1 MKQFVRCLVLVA
13 VAVFAWS
20 CARELPGGEGSGV
33 VYASVDAGVKG
44 DDGGDT
50 RSVINI
56 DAENFNKAV
65 LFAFNP
71 STGKVMTYGPEAGQ
85 ASGQPIVMQ
94 TTSQSFAWVLP
105 LQTAIDF
112 YVLANYG
119 DLNVQA
125 LLNKGTNLKKSDLD
139 GLVFSCANVADLRA
153 LNESGYGIPMAGKL
167 SIDASTIMTGAESLT
182 FKVKRLFAKF
192 TFSIDASYFTNQG
205 ANVEVV
211 HIYSRNVNT
220 EVPYFTEG
228 FKQTSA
234 NKLVMLDHGTVSDLA
249 QLNLMNPS
257 SSITLYF
264 PENCQ
269 GNKTG
274 AAHWYDVANNA
285 DSMSPGGMG
294 LCSYIDL
301 LVRIS
306 VDGLVSY
313 VSYLIYLGTDCTTN
327 FDVGRNK
334 VNSLH
339 LNLQNTPKRF
349 EFSQKTKAFAA
360 SEAVTLNY
368 TTTLSEE
375 EIAFEFK
382 GAQSGIDYTY
392 SFQTKDISTSRAI
405 FITSGL
411 ESVTEDI
418 ICKGGKIV
426 SEDDSVSDECR
437 LVNDDDEELCPVT
450 FVQRSSYRY
459 GWSVVDLPNA
469 DNNTTLQ
476 WGYIN
481 PQNGNF
487 VMRGGTHTVMTSWKD
502 YGNGAYF
509 DKSNNRLYLMS
520 AYDTPCLR
528 VFYSV
533 DYVNDDNED
542 DTYTIMKVFSWNQ
555 RSARVVPRGLPWQVG
570 TSDSDTHVYINVDD
584 GHSLGYYDC
593 SFVLVDGADASNVGV
608 SLLDPVQFQIP
619 LYARRTGYEYMELVY
634 ATYENDSEDP
644 AHKVRTEIVDEDPGG
659 GTFGYLHYAG
669 VSPTVASDDIW
680 YSYECG
686 LSPYSCVFHFNV
698 TAYQESLNIF
708 EAIQGPNVVS
718 QMQKSGV
725 SADGSTFY
733 LAKDFMQSF
742 FVEHEGCNYNITVGS
757 SSVSNKLSYQ
767 KTQINSTVDRVDF
780 WMNANIPITDE
791 TEPPYG
797 YAGDES
803 DFDAITI
810 TFKTVDNTITRRLYC
825 KLLNKRF
832 SYRIGYNGYQMETA
846 PRRTVI
852 GRDPA
857 VNELRADGDSYLRF
871 NMWNPLRLVFD
882 FDVNGFANGI
892 IEYKPSVAG
901 STTSRTVSNSFTVPV
916 TSREP
921 KSENQGG
928 CPLEEVR
935 SGIFGGITSSV
946 VNCLDVVRSSCEN
959 HHNYYGFPSGS
970 GANYAS
976 HWNRHALP
984 YEVEIRCSFS
994 MDTFKSNQPGL
1005 SYRGNFNSGTIF
1017 KYITP
1022 YNYNGPNSV
1031 SPIGDFKYVYY
1042 DAGFYTHDWVEWG
1055 DRERVVGETDG
1066 DHVLLFGFN
1075 QNSSARPQS
1084 PVWQYDKQV
1093 LKLKL
1098 NGADSWSTMVTAIGN

>member
-1 MKQFVRCLVLVA
+1 MKHSVSCLVLMAAA
-13 VAVFAWS
+13 VLSWS
-20 CARELPGGEGSGV
+20 CIRELPGDEGTGV
-33 VYASVDAGVKG
+33 VYAAVDAGVKG

-50 RSVINI
+50 RSVISI
-56 DAENFNKAV
+56 DAENFNKAI

-71 STGKVMTYGPEAGQ
+71 STGKIMTYGTEAGQ
-85 ASGQPIVMQ
+85 AAGQPIIMQ
-94 TTSQSFAWVLP
+94 TTSQTFSWVLP
-105 LQTAIDF
+105 TRTAIDF

-119 DLNVQA
+119 DLNVQTFI
-125 LLNKGTNLKKSDLD
+125 NKGTNLKKSDLD
-139 GLVFSCANVADLRA
+139 GLVFTCNNVAELRE
-153 LNESGYGIPMAGKL
+153 LNESGYGIPMAGKK
-167 SIDASTIMTGAESLT
+167 SIDSSTILTGSESLT

-192 TFSIDASYFTNQG
+192 TFSIDASYFVNQG

-234 NKLVMLDHGTVSDLA
+234 SKLVMLDHGTVSDLA
-249 QLNLMNPS
+249 QLNLMNS
-257 SSITLYF
+257 SNSITLYF

-274 AAHWYDVANNA
+274 AAHWYDVAEVGSA
-285 DSMSPGGMG
+285 MSPGGIS

-301 LVRIS
+301 LVRVTES
-306 VDGLVSY
+306 DGLVRNIN
-313 VSYLIYLGTDCTTN
+313 YLIYLGTDCRTN
-327 FDVGRNK
+327 FDVERNK

-339 LNLQNTPKRF
+339 LNLANYNVAF
-349 EFSQKTKAFAA
+349 EFTQHTKNFAA
-360 SEAVTLNY
+360 GEYLTLNY
-368 TTTLSEE
+368 QTSLDVEDIS
-375 EIAFEFK
+375 FSFK
-382 GAQSGIDYTY
+382 GEDSGADYSQYFTRRDV
-392 SFQTKDISTSRAI
+392 SVSSATFEVSQELNGVEED
-405 FITSGL
+405 FI
-411 ESVTEDI
+411 
-418 ICKGGKIV
+418 CRGGRIE
-426 SEDDSVSDECR
+426 SEDDSVYDECE
-437 LVNDDDEELCPVT
+437 LVENDASSVLPFTV
-450 FVQRSSYRY
+450 VQKSDYLH
-459 GWSVVDLPNA
+459 GWTVIDLPKTGTYPVA
-469 DNNTTLQ
+469 VS
-476 WGYIN
+476 WGYYN
-481 PQNGNF
+481 AVGNF
-487 VMRGGTHTVMTSWKD
+487 VQVGNARVAGNSDWKD
-502 YGNGAYF
+502 TGGHGKYYQA
-509 DKSNNRLYLMS
+509 SAHRLYLVS
-520 AYDTPCLR
+520 SYKNACLR
-528 VFYSV
+528 LSA
-533 DYVNDDNED
+533 DDADDN
-542 DTYTIMKVFSWNQ
+542 TVFKEIPMYQ
-555 RSARVVPRGLPWQVG
+555 KDVRLVPVKPALDWYIGS
-570 TSDSDTHVYINVDD
+570 SDSDTHVDVELKDNSIQNDFSVVVVDAEYPD
-584 GHSLGYYDC
+584 ALNAPY
-593 SFVLVDGADASNVGV
+593 VDMN
-608 SLLDPVQFQIP
+608 LFQIP
-619 LYARRTGYEYMELVY
+619 VFARRNGYQYMERVY
-634 ATYENDSEDP
+634 GVAESDCELDD
-644 AHKVRTEIVDEDPGG
+644 KVECEVVDEDDGG
-659 GTFGYLHYAG
+659 GTLGYVFSSG
-669 VSPTVASDDIW
+669 KEVTSGSDDIW
-680 YSYECG
+680 YQVETPI
-686 LSPYSCVFHFNV
+686 SPYMLTVHFTV
-698 TAYQESLNIF
+698 GSATRVLDLL
-708 EAIQGPNVVS
+708 EAGSGTNVVS
-718 QMQKSGV
+718 QMEKSNV
-725 SADGSTFY
+725 NADGKTFY
-733 LAKDFMQSF
+733 LMDGFMQSY
-742 FVEHEGCNYNITVGS
+742 FVEHLGPSYSMTVTS
-757 SSVSNKLSYQ
+757 NSVSSYLTYQ
-767 KTQINSTVDRVDF
+767 KTAVSSTVDRYDF
-780 WMNANIPITDE
+780 WMTGNIPITDN

-803 DFDAITI
+803 NFDAITI
-810 TFKTVDNTITRRLYC
+810 TFKTADNTITRRLYC

-882 FDVNGFANGI
+882 FDVNGLANGI

-935 SGIFGGITSSV
+935 SGVFGGVTFSV

-959 HHNYYGFPSGS
+959 HHNYYGFPSGV

-1005 SYRGNFNSGTIF
+1005 SYRGSFNSGTIF

-1042 DAGFYTHDWVEWG
+1042 DAGFYTHDWLEWG